1 MPPVETSSLARPVP
15 TVHGIRR
22 PYPRSWRGA
31 GVQPAVV
38 KLGIGAGNVESV
50 STPAKPRHTAQADA
64 VREALERVDGFRS
77 AQEVYDALRGDAQ
90 SVGLTTVYRQLQ
102 RLAARGVADVIVSP
116 DGTTSYRYCRA
127 PGTHHHHLVCRGCG
141 RAEEVEGPAIER
153 WTSAVAEQFGYTDV
167 DHTVEIFGI
176 CSSCAR

>member
-1 MPPVETSSLARPVP
+1 M
-15 TVHGIRR
+15 VHGIRR

-38 KLGIGAGNVESV
+38 KFGIGAGNVESV

-64 VREALERVDGFRS
+64 VREALERADGFRS

-102 RLAARGVADVIVSP
+102 RLA
-116 DGTTSYRYCRA
+116 
-127 PGTHHHHLVCRGCG
+127 
-141 RAEEVEGPAIER
+141 
-153 WTSAVAEQFGYTDV
+153 
-167 DHTVEIFGI
+167 
-176 CSSCAR
+176 